1 MLRAAKLPED
11 YQALATPVTAQEHTQ
26 TVAPDDLE
34 YVSETSAAMLQQ
46 APTGGRLIL
55 WFTVLFI
62 VVALVWA
69 ANAKLDEVTRGVG
82 KVIPSRQM
90 QIVQN
95 LEGGILAEMLIKEGD
110 IVEKGQI
117 ILRIDDTRFSSSL
130 REGSGNYLALK
141 AMAARLKAEAD
152 NTPFVAPEDVV
163 LKQPQIVEQEA
174 ELFRSRQQEL
184 QTNVDIL
191 KQQVSQRR
199 QELAELRAHR
209 DQLSR
214 SYKLTAQEL
223 TMTRPL
229 LADGAISEVEVLRLE
244 RQVNEVKGELSAT
257 ELAIPRVQSTY
268 DEAVRKIEELEL
280 GYRNKARTEYNETA
294 AKVSQ
299 LSESNFALEDRVS
312 RTSVRSPV
320 RGTVNRLL
328 MNTKGGIIQPGMDL
342 VEIVP
347 LDDSLLVEARVRPS
361 DIGFIHPGQKAI
373 VKFSAYDFGIY
384 GGLEAKVDHI
394 SADTIR
400 DEEKK
405 ESYYLVRVR
414 TKQSYLGTKAK
425 PLPIIPGMLADTDIL
440 TGKKTVLHYLLKPVL
455 KAKERA
461 LTER

>member
-1 MLRAAKLPED
+1 MLRAAKPIETHAA
-11 YQALATPVTAQEHTQ
+11 QAPAIPAQANAHAVTA
-26 TVAPDDLE
+26 DDLE
-34 YVSETSAAMLQQ
+34 FISETNAAILQQ
-46 APTGGRLIL
+46 TPAGGRLIL
-55 WFTVLFI
+55 WGTVLFI
-62 VVALVWA
+62 AIALLWA
-69 ANAKLDEVTRGVG
+69 GNAKLDEITRGVG

-110 IVEKGQI
+110 IVAKDQI

-141 AMAARLKAEAD
+141 AKAARLKAEAD
-152 NTPFVAPEDVV
+152 NTEFVMPEDVTQ
-163 LKQPQIVEQEA
+163 KQPQIAEQEIA
-174 ELFRSRQQEL
+174 LFRSRQQEL
-184 QTNVDIL
+184 QSNIGIL
-191 KQQVSQRR
+191 KQQVSQRN
-199 QELAELRAHR
+199 QELAELRARR

-214 SYKLTAQEL
+214 GYKLTAQEL
-223 TMTRPL
+223 TMTKPL
-229 LADGAISEVEVLRLE
+229 VAEGAISEVEVLRLE
-244 RQVNEVKGELSAT
+244 RQVNEVRGELSAT
-257 ELAIPRVQSTY
+257 ELAIPRVKSTY
-268 DEAVRKIEELEL
+268 DEAVRKIEEIEL
-280 GYRNKARTEYNETA
+280 VFRNKARGEYNETA
-294 AKVSQ
+294 VEVAK
-299 LSESNFALEDRVS
+299 LSESNFAMEDRVS
-312 RTSVRSPV
+312 RTAVRSPV

-328 MNTKGGIIQPGMDL
+328 MNTVGGVIQPGMDL

-347 LDDSLLVEARVRPS
+347 LDDSLLVEARVRPA

-384 GGLEAKVDHI
+384 GGLEANVDHI
-394 SADTIR
+394 SADTIL
-400 DEEKK
+400 DEEKD

-414 TKQSYLGTKAK
+414 TQQSYLGTKAK